1 MSRRRETTPAGVD
14 RRDFMVGATTA
25 LGAAGLA
32 ASLGRPELAAGAA
45 PPAGPAGKPKKPKT
59 EQFTIHQDAPV
70 ITPLDVGAGGPS
82 LGDSFYFHAVLRPA
96 PGSPVVGEVFGTK
109 IVVKTATTQ
118 NPLIE
123 QRITNLVFTFNDRQD
138 QIVVAGVADYPVAG
152 AEFDPNQQVIRAIV
166 GGTGAFIGAGGEL
179 TSTRHPEGGY
189 TQGFTLLK

>member
-1 MSRRRETTPAGVD
+1 MSRRRDTPPAKVD
-14 RRDFMVGATTA
+14 RRDFMLGTTTA
-25 LGAAGLA
+25 LGAAGLGT
-32 ASLGRPELAAGAA
+32 SLARPEFAEGAA
-45 PPAGPAGKPKKPKT
+45 PLLGKPKKPKT

-189 TQGFTLLK
+189 TQVFTLLK